1 MTADIRTLSVYDKN
15 AARYADSAGSE
26 NSDAALVRFLTDV
39 SKGGHVLDFGCGP
52 AHMAAQMRD
61 NGLSVEAWDG
71 SAEMVALAK
80 ERYDI
85 PAKCAKFSDLNMLN
99 TFDGIWA
106 SHSLLHASKSEFPS
120 ILAACHRALKPNG
133 VFHLSM
139 KLGTGEQRDAL
150 DRMYAYYSTEELDC
164 HLQTAGFTPYFHR
177 EGISTAG
184 LAGNH
189 EPYIQ
194 ISSHA

>member
-1 MTADIRTLSVYDKN
+1 MTADARTLSAYAKN
-15 AARYADSAGSE
+15 ATRYADSAGSE
-26 NSDAALVRFLTDV
+26 NADAALARFLNAV
-39 SKGGHVLDFGCGP
+39 PESGHVLDLGCGP

-61 NGLSVEAWDG
+61 SGLSVEAWDG
-71 SAEMVALAK
+71 SAEMVLLAQ

-85 PAKCAKFSDLNMLN
+85 AAKRANFSDLNVQD

-106 SHSLLHASKSEFPS
+106 SHSLLHASKSEFPA
-120 ILAACHRALKPNG
+120 ILVACHRALKPKG
-133 VFHLSM
+133 IFYLSM

-150 DRMYAYYSTEELDC
+150 DRMYAYYSREELDR

-189 EPYIQ
+189 EPFIQ